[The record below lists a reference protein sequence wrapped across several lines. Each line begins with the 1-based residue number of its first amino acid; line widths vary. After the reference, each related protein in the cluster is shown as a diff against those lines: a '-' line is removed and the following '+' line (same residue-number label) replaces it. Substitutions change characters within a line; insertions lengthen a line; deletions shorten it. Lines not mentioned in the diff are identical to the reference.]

1 MLFDMQ
7 QETLP
12 REDLEALQLR
22 RLRNLCARVYAT
34 VPFYAKRFAEVGVTP
49 DATTTP
55 LACLPCPRIIL
66 CGCMPP
72 AAPRARP

>member
-1 MLFDMQ
+1 MQ

-49 DATTTP
+49 DDIKT
-55 LACLPCPRIIL
+55 LDDVRRLPFTEKQDLRNH
-66 CGCMPP
+66 
-72 AAPRARP
+72 